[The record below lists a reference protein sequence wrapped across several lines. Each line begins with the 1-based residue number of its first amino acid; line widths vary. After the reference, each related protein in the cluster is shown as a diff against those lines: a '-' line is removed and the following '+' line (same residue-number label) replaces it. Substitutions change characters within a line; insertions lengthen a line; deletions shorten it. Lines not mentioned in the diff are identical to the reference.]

1 MSQLIQL
8 SAIML
13 VGLIAV
19 TLIDTIGAYASKV
32 MNFNYGYLT
41 ILSFIVYAS
50 IGSFISKHYSFN
62 TAFAIN
68 LVIGFYDATI
78 GWNLSRRLG
87 ANTGL
92 SEDQLRKITV
102 SRNLTVMLPITLL
115 FTYIGH
121 LLK

>member
-8 SAIML
+8 SAVML

-19 TLIDTIGAYASKV
+19 TLIDTAGAYASKV
-32 MNFNYGYLT
+32 MNFNYGYLA
-41 ILSFIVYAS
+41 ILSFVVYAS
-50 IGSFISKHYSFN
+50 IGSFVSKYYSFN
-62 TAFAIN
+62 TAMAIN

-92 SEDQLRKITV
+92 SEDQLKKMTV
-102 SRNLTVMLPITLL
+102 SGNLTVMLPITLL
-115 FTYIGH
+115 FTYVGH
-121 LLK
+121 LL